1 MSEQS
6 EREWKSY
13 LLSKGVFGNALR
25 FAHLEKPEEVN
36 RTSMGAAGLDPSD
49 QIVRNRIRFFLMIA
63 KQFLK
68 RDAPKPQRELLT
80 EMRSDSV
87 DPREAAY
94 YAEGCCS
101 CGHRHRRIYCWGG
114 LRERDAVSHAVL
126 HRSSATF

>member
-25 FAHLEKPEEVN
+25 FVHLEKPEEVN
-36 RTSMGAAGLDPSD
+36 RTSMGATGLDPSD

-68 RDAPKPQRELLT
+68 RDAPTPQRELLT
-80 EMRSDSV
+80 EMRC
-87 DPREAAY
+87 RA
-94 YAEGCCS
+94 
-101 CGHRHRRIYCWGG
+101 
-114 LRERDAVSHAVL
+114 
-126 HRSSATF
+126 